1 MKIVLTIEGSI
12 SGLKG
17 WDEFAEKLTS
27 LVDAGYSEIVVDFR
41 NVGQISSLAL
51 GTILASHSKMLA
63 AGRKLVVTNLNDEI
77 KRIAAETKILDKL
90 NIE

>member
-17 WDEFAEKLTS
+17 WDQFAERLTV
-27 LVDAGYSEIVVDFR
+27 LVDAGYNEIVVDFR

-51 GTILASHSKMLA
+51 GTILASHSKMSA
-63 AGRKLVVTNLNDEI
+63 AGRRLVITNLNDEI
-77 KRIAAETKILDKL
+77 KKVAAETKILDKL
-90 NIE
+90 YVE

>member
-17 WDEFAEKLTS
+17 WDEFAEKLTG
-27 LVDAGYSEIVVDFR
+27 LVDAGYSEIVVDFC

-63 AGRKLVVTNLNDEI
+63 AGRKLVITNLNDEI
-77 KRIAAETKILDKL
+77 KRVAAETKILDKL
-90 NIE
+90 YVE